1 MKGRLGQERLTV
13 VAVCSLLRFMMLRSE
28 CVLGFCSVKGVAL
41 AASGAISGRG
51 LRGNNLDERMRGW
64 LVG

>member
-13 VAVCSLLRFMMLRSE
+13 VAVCSLLRFMMLRWE
-28 CVLGFCSVKGVAL
+28 CVFCSVKGVAL
-41 AASGAISGRG
+41 AAGGAISGRG